1 MMGPINGMNPN
12 KFDYFPIEEYVNRI
26 QVEDY
31 VFEHMEDT
39 NREFDNYLK
48 ELSKYDNYAVIYY
61 FIDSLSKEM
70 KASQAIEHHYKTTQD
85 IISKDVFFNTLQMSH
100 AQIKR
105 LHKFVLPNGNYDYRN
120 NDVRVSKMLPNGIEE
135 IYMWGAKS
143 KDVKPFMDDFIKF
156 YKNNSLSVLN
166 TNPFLKSAL
175 AHLLFVRIHPFSDG
189 NGRTARLIHNISFT
203 EAINKVYGMN
213 LKICP
218 LNLSQ
223 NILLN
228 QPTYAKRMDDI
239 YFDLDHNSNAEIN
252 KWFDFMLNMVDDQ
265 LYFSMNRIANLER
278 SFNNIAKMK
287 YTDDDKEFIEKA
299 KKMKIKV

>member
-1 MMGPINGMNPN
+1 
-12 KFDYFPIEEYVNRI
+12 
-26 QVEDY
+26 
-31 VFEHMEDT
+31 
-39 NREFDNYLK
+39 
-48 ELSKYDNYAVIYY
+48 
-61 FIDSLSKEM
+61 
-70 KASQAIEHHYKTTQD
+70 
-85 IISKDVFFNTLQMSH
+85 
-100 AQIKR
+100 
-105 LHKFVLPNGNYDYRN
+105 
-120 NDVRVSKMLPNGIEE
+120 
-135 IYMWGAKS
+135 
-143 KDVKPFMDDFIKF
+143 
-156 YKNNSLSVLN
+156 
-166 TNPFLKSAL
+166 
-175 AHLLFVRIHPFSDG
+175 
-189 NGRTARLIHNISFT
+189 
-203 EAINKVYGMN
+203 MN

>member
-1 MMGPINGMNPN
+1 MGPINGMNPN

-156 YKNNSLSVLN
+156 YKNNSLSVLI
-166 TNPFLKSAL
+166 TKP
-175 AHLLFVRIHPFSDG
+175 
-189 NGRTARLIHNISFT
+189 
-203 EAINKVYGMN
+203 
-213 LKICP
+213 
-218 LNLSQ
+218 
-223 NILLN
+223 
-228 QPTYAKRMDDI
+228 
-239 YFDLDHNSNAEIN
+239 
-252 KWFDFMLNMVDDQ
+252 
-265 LYFSMNRIANLER
+265 
-278 SFNNIAKMK
+278 
-287 YTDDDKEFIEKA
+287 
-299 KKMKIKV
+299 